1 MFVIN
6 ENDLFQKVSEQI
18 KFTELLKTLP
28 NINNLIV
35 NQAIKESSLF
45 IYATRYEKHINDM
58 SLGLFQLLTS
68 TIKGM
73 DFNNSMAE
81 MFEVDNQVKYAL
93 TYLDYLYSR
102 FGEIKNV
109 NERCKIT
116 FSAYNCGIG
125 NINKALK
132 FGRQEEEINYE
143 GENTIQGKWS
153 TYEGVTK
160 MFEKYKIISERNI
173 EINQRYVDFIMNRG
187 R

>member
-28 NINNLIV
+28 NINNLLV

-45 IYATRYEKHINDM
+45 VYATRYEKHINDM
-58 SLGLFQLLTS
+58 SLGIFQLLT
-68 TIKGM
+68 TTVKGM
-73 DFNNSMAE
+73 GFDDTIPE
-81 MFEVDNQVKYAL
+81 MFEVDNQVKYAI

-102 FGEIKNV
+102 FGEIRNV
-109 NERCKIT
+109 NERVKIS
-116 FSAYNCGIG
+116 FSAYNAGIG
-125 NINKALK
+125 NVNKALK

-153 TYEGVTK
+153 TYECVVK
-160 MFEKYKIISERNI
+160 MFEKYNIISGRNR
-173 EINQRYVDFIMNRG
+173 EINQRYVEFIMNRG
-187 R
+187 K